1 MKKLKKSHNSKI
13 EQSSNNQSNI
23 KNTTKNNKVNIETKC
38 SRITVDNRICN
49 EDKFNQL
56 FSLTE
61 SIKDYKNTI
70 SQYCF
75 DNRLLI
81 ISNVKDFLSHYK
93 KAEFNNRYLNA
104 WERQTIYQEIT
115 GHYAESLKRYLS
127 KAKFIITANNLSNKN
142 NKTKFSNINIR
153 IETKLTKL
161 CDFIYKNSNLIF
173 NENNESNNLKYILDF
188 NVSEKLNNLNEYLSK
203 YTTELEELK
212 LNIHSKDPKQID
224 NEINKEITDSIGKL
238 EKIIISYNKLINK
251 YTEIE
256 LYKLAKPEYY
266 ERIINLIIA
275 KKLRLINQIKCHEYK
290 TGTHARHLDNAQ
302 ISIVEDKSN
311 TKFKYFLK
319 IRANNRLTGKE
330 PKLKN
335 SVNNKENYEELLT
348 KYNEENFIYIPIK
361 FNQGKLK
368 SINRSIENII
378 TKDFPQILIKSE
390 QLRRNSKSRKVHI
403 IFNYEEEN
411 KLGKLIDNNL
421 YIEPNEDN
429 TLGLDLNCKHN
440 LLTDSNGNVYDGIYK
455 NNDYLNKQNNI
466 LDKPSLNK
474 DKLKSLFMDNV
485 NNIVKLYSKPLPER
499 TEKEKYWYEKLL
511 RTNESL
517 LKAYLSSLIKDWKK
531 ENILH
536 LVLEDLNLLNDK
548 VGYNSYYEH
557 AGIKIKYS
565 RLSRLLRLNQ
575 IKNWIASMGEKQE
588 IFTHF
593 INPAYS
599 SKECSNCH
607 CINDKNRETQELFR
621 CVRCHN
627 ELNADH
633 NAGINIKSR
642 LLNKNLR
649 YKLSE
654 DNVYLSARSKSKGNK
669 IYYKK
674 VKEIIEEEYKNIAYK
689 TYSKSKDS
697 NAELNINNI

>member
-1 MKKLKKSHNSKI
+1 MKKLKKNHNSKI
-13 EQSSNNQSNI
+13 EQKSNI
-23 KNTTKNNKVNIETKC
+23 KINIKNNIETKC

-81 ISNVKDFLSHYK
+81 VSNVKNFLTHYK
-93 KAEFNNRYLNA
+93 KKEFNNPYLNA

-127 KAKFIITANNLSNKN
+127 KAKFIVTTNNVSNKN
-142 NKTKFSNINIR
+142 NKV
-153 IETKLTKL
+153 ETKLSKL
-161 CDFIYKNSNLIF
+161 CDFIYKNSNLMI
-173 NENNESNNLKYILDF
+173 NKDLKYILDF
-188 NVSEKLNNLNEYLSK
+188 NVSEKLNNLNEYLVK
-203 YTTELEELK
+203 YTNELEELK
-212 LNIHSKDPKQID
+212 LSIKDINKKYLD
-224 NEINKEITDSIGKL
+224 KEINDRISKL
-238 EKIIISYNKLINK
+238 EKLIISYNKLISK

-256 LYKLAKPEYY
+256 LYQLAKPDYY
-266 ERIINLIIA
+266 ERVINLIIA

-302 ISIVEDKSN
+302 ISIVEDKAN

-319 IRANNRLTGKE
+319 IRINDKLKGRE

-335 SVNNKENYEELLT
+335 NVNNKDIYEELLS
-348 KYNEENFIYIPIK
+348 KYNEENFIYLPIK

-368 SINRSIENII
+368 SINKSIENII
-378 TKDFPQILIKSE
+378 SKDFPQILIKSE
-390 QLRRNSKSRKVHI
+390 QLRKNSTSRKVHI

-440 LLTDSNGNVYDGIYK
+440 LLTDSNGKIYDAIYK
-455 NNDYLNKQNNI
+455 NNDYLNINSGNKSTNKTNE
-466 LDKPSLNK
+466 LDNLSINK
-474 DKLKSLFMDNV
+474 DKNKLKSLFMDNV
-485 NNIVKLYSKPLPER
+485 NNIVKLHSKPLPER
-499 TEKEKYWYEKLL
+499 TVKEKYWYEKLL

-517 LKAYLSSLIKDWKK
+517 LKTYLSTLIKDWKE

-588 IFTHF
+588 MFTHF

-607 CINDKNRETQELFR
+607 CIHDKNRETQELFR
-621 CVRCHN
+621 CIKCNH

-654 DNVYLSARSKSKGNK
+654 DNVYLSARSKSKNK

-674 VKEIIEEEYKNIAYK
+674 VKEIIEEEYKNLSYQAY
-689 TYSKSKDS
+689 SNSKDS